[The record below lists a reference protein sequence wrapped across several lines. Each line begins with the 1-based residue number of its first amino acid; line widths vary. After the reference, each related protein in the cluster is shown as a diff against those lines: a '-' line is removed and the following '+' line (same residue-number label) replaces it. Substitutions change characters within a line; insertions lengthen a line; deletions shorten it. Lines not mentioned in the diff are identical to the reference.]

1 MEMKKTDPQ
10 SASRARNLFLLLMNM
25 LYISAFTFGG
35 GFVIVSMMKKKFVD
49 EKGWLSE
56 EEMLDFAAIAQSC
69 PGAIAVNAAILM
81 GWRVA
86 GAAGMAAAVL
96 GTVIPPMAI
105 LWVISMFY
113 TAFAQNPIV
122 GTVLMGMQAGV
133 AAVIVD
139 VALSLGSG
147 IVKKRDPGQIVL
159 MAAAFVAAAVLKINV
174 ILILLGSAAAGI
186 LLQIAKRRKN
196 A

>member
-1 MEMKKTDPQ
+1 MESKKAELQ
-10 SASRARNLFLLLMNM
+10 MASRARNLFLLLTNM
-25 LYISAFTFGG
+25 LCISAFTFGG

-56 EEMLDFAAIAQSC
+56 EEMLDYAAIAQSC

-96 GTVIPPMAI
+96 GTIIPPMAI
-105 LWVISMFY
+105 LWVVSMFY

-122 GTVLMGMQAGV
+122 ATVLMGMQAGV

-139 VALSLGSG
+139 VVLSLGSG
-147 IVKKRDPGQIVL
+147 IVKKRDPWQIAL
-159 MAAAFVAAAVLKINV
+159 MAAAFIAAFVLKVNV
-174 ILILLGSAAAGI
+174 ILILLGSAVLGI
-186 LLQIAKRRKN
+186 LLQGMKRRKK

>member
-1 MEMKKTDPQ
+1 MERKKAELQ
-10 SASRARNLFLLLMNM
+10 MASRARNLFLLLTNM
-25 LYISAFTFGG
+25 LCISAFTFGG

-56 EEMLDFAAIAQSC
+56 EEMLDYAAIAQSC

-86 GAAGMAAAVL
+86 GTAGMAAAVL

-105 LWVISMFY
+105 LWVVSMFY

-122 GTVLMGMQAGV
+122 ATVLMGMQAGV

-139 VALSLGSG
+139 VVLSLGSG
-147 IVKKRDPGQIVL
+147 IVKKRDPWQIGL
-159 MAAAFVAAAVLKINV
+159 MAAAFIAAAVLKINV
-174 ILILLGSAAAGI
+174 ILILLGSAVLGI
-186 LLQIAKRRKN
+186 LLQIAKRRKK